1 MTKGDQLVERGAAFL
16 EQLSRKAASEGGIAA
31 KLAEPLGED
40 ADFLRKMKPSLVM
53 ARIRGEAP
61 TDGRADTTATV
72 ESSTPPPPAPPP
84 TVESSMPPP
93 APRTVESATP
103 PPSTVESST
112 LPPPP
117 PLPPAPAANPKPK
130 KAKKRGSGPNPIVVA
145 AAAFVVGVFVA
156 KLVDWRGHAH
166 PRY

>member
-16 EQLSRKAASEGGIAA
+16 EKLSRKAASEGGIAA

-40 ADFLRKMKPSLVM
+40 ADFLRKLKPSLVM

-61 TDGRADTTATV
+61 TDGRADTTASVESSTPPPPEPPPTV
-72 ESSTPPPPAPPP
+72 ESSTPPPP
-84 TVESSMPPP
+84 
-93 APRTVESATP
+93 
-103 PPSTVESST
+103 TVESST

-117 PLPPAPAANPKPK
+117 PPAPAANPKSK
-130 KAKKRGSGPNPIVVA
+130 KAKKKGSGPNPVVVA

>member
-16 EQLSRKAASEGGIAA
+16 EQLSRKAVAEGGIAA

-40 ADFLRKMKPSLVM
+40 ADFLRKMKPSLVL

-61 TDGRADTTATV
+61 TDGRVDTAATV
-72 ESSTPPPPAPPP
+72 ESSTPPPPSPQPPTAESSTPPPPPAPPP
-84 TVESSMPPP
+84 TVESS
-93 APRTVESATP
+93 T
-103 PPSTVESST
+103 
-112 LPPPP
+112 PPPP
-117 PLPPAPAANPKPK
+117 PPSQAPNPKPK
-130 KAKKRGSGPNPIVVA
+130 KAKKPGSGPNPVVVA

>member
-16 EQLSRKAASEGGIAA
+16 EKLSRKAASEGGIAA

-40 ADFLRKMKPSLVM
+40 ADFLRKLKPSLVM

-61 TDGRADTTATV
+61 TDGRADTTASV
-72 ESSTPPPPAPPP
+72 ESSTPPPPEPPP

-93 APRTVESATP
+93 APPPTVESSTP
-103 PPSTVESST
+103 PPPTVESST

-117 PLPPAPAANPKPK
+117 PPAPAANPKSK
-130 KAKKRGSGPNPIVVA
+130 KAKKKGSGPNPVVVA